1 SDLIV
6 ILDPLGI
13 IGRKHNLRS
22 RQLSKAGADPLSA
35 LPRQHHRGSTIRNSH
50 RTGDV
55 GDTDQ
60 MPVAAE
66 AMARYRGG
74 AIFLAV
80 LETAHAREIAANTAT
95 EMGHLNLQGWKLIK
109 QAAIDQ
115 PHGRHH
121 ERELPTQHASEVV
134 YIHLRPSND
143 SR

>member
-1 SDLIV
+1 MLEIP
-6 ILDPLGI
+6 IKCL
-13 IGRKHNLRS
+13 S
-22 RQLSKAGADPLSA
+22 RL
-35 LPRQHHRGSTIRNSH
+35 T
-50 RTGDV
+50 
-55 GDTDQ
+55 
-60 MPVAAE
+60 

-80 LETAHAREIAANTAT
+80 LETAYAREIAANAAT

-121 ERELPTQHASEVV
+121 ERELSTQHASEVV
-134 YIHLRPSND
+134 HIHLRPSND